1 MILISNKI
9 YQHYL
14 DKCIYYRFIMS
25 FTCFENNFIFYQNR
39 HLNADE
45 HIIDSC
51 LITASSYM
59 YVDTKIMSMKR

>member
-1 MILISNKI
+1 
-9 YQHYL
+9 
-14 DKCIYYRFIMS
+14 MS